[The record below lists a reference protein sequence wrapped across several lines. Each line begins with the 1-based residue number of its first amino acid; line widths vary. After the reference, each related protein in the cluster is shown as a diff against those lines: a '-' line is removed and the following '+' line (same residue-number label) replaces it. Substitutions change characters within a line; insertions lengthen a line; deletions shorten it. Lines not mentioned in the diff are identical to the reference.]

1 MKIVT
6 VIPIKKGIGKETL
19 SYFTSK
25 DVGIGSIVEI
35 PLRKKMAYGLV
46 IEKKEAE
53 ELKTEIKSLPYSIR
67 KIEDIKSFSFIS
79 QDFIESTKKI
89 AEYNATSVG
98 SVLSVLIPKTVLEEC
113 AQLIPEEKEKPKGI
127 FHETVLL
134 QSDNEERFSTY
145 KSLIREEFA
154 KNRSIFFCLPTT
166 EDLLNAKESLEKG
179 IESYTHILHSGLPKK
194 ELISTWKKIISE
206 QHPVLVI
213 GTGPFLS
220 IPRVDFG
227 TIIFEKESSRGYKIQ
242 TRPYLDLRFA
252 VEEIAKSMKAKLVL
266 GDNLLRVET
275 IWEEKNGKY
284 AELSPL
290 KFRSLSSA
298 EVGLVNLKSSQDM
311 KKKEFGIFG
320 DELKSIINKTKENNE
335 HAFLFCGRKGLY
347 PTTVCSDC
355 GTVVVCNNCKSPV
368 VLYTK
373 NISDKN
379 KNLFVCHHCGE
390 RRDAGELCKYCG
402 GWRLAPLGIGIDRV
416 AEEIKN
422 VLKNPNVFIMDKD
435 HIKNHKEATRVRNLF
450 YQTPGSIMLGTEM
463 SLTYLN
469 QKVENTGVV
478 SIDSYFSIPDYQINE
493 KIFHILLSLRSLA
506 QNKFIIQTRQERTKI
521 FEYALQG
528 NLVDFYRD
536 EIEDR
541 KSTQYPPFATYIKLS
556 LTGEKLKV
564 KKEMLDIKEFLKPFE
579 MEVYDA
585 WNPGSAKSFTVNG
598 LLGLQ
603 NKKWVDKT
611 LLQKLKSL
619 PLSCSIKVDPIS
631 FL

>member
-6 VIPIKKGIGKETL
+6 VIPIKKSVGKDTL

-25 DVGIGSIVEI
+25 DIGVGSIVEI

-46 IEKKEAE
+46 VEKKDAE

-67 KIEDIKSFSFIS
+67 KIENIKSFSFVS
-79 QDFIESTKKI
+79 KDFIEGVRKI

-98 SVLSVLIPKTVLEEC
+98 SVLSALIPKTVLEEC
-113 AQLIPEEKEKPKGI
+113 KNLVLEEREKPKGV

-134 QSDNEERFSTY
+134 QTDNEERFSTY

-154 KNRSIFFCLPTT
+154 KNRSVFFCLPTT
-166 EDLLNAKESLEKG
+166 EDLLNARETLEKG
-179 IESYTHILHSGLPKK
+179 IESYTYTLHSGLPKK
-194 ELISTWKKIISE
+194 DIISLWKKIISE
-206 QHPVLVI
+206 KHPVLVL

-220 IPRVDFG
+220 IPREDFG
-227 TIIFEKESSRGYKIQ
+227 TIILEKESSRGYKMQI
-242 TRPYLDLRFA
+242 RPYLDLRFA
-252 VEEIAKSMKAKLVL
+252 VEEIAKNIKARLVL
-266 GDNLLRVET
+266 GDDLLRVET
-275 IWEEKNGKY
+275 LWEEKNGKY

-290 KFRSLSSA
+290 KVRSLSGVTTS
-298 EVGLVNLKSSQDM
+298 LINLRTPQDM
-311 KKKEFGIFG
+311 KKKEFSIFSE
-320 DELKSIINKTKENNE
+320 ELKTLLTKTKENNE
-335 HAFLFCGRKGLY
+335 HTFLFCGRKGLY

-355 GTVVVCNNCKSPV
+355 GKVVVCNNCKSPV
-368 VLYTK
+368 VLYSK
-373 NISDKN
+373 KVSDQN

-390 RRDAGELCKYCG
+390 RREASELCKYCG
-402 GWRLAPLGIGIDRV
+402 GWRLTPLGVGIDRV

-422 VLKNPNVFIMDKD
+422 VLKNPNIFIMDKD
-435 HIKNHKEATRVRNLF
+435 HVKNHKEAVKLRNAF
-450 YQTPGSIMLGTEM
+450 YQTAGSIMIGTEM

-469 QKVENTGVV
+469 QKVENAGVV

-493 KIFHILLSLRSLA
+493 KVFHILLSMRALA
-506 QNKFIIQTRQERTKI
+506 QSKFIIQTRQENTRI
-521 FEYALQG
+521 FDYAIHG

-541 KSTQYPPFATYIKLS
+541 KSTEYPPFATYIKIS
-556 LTGEKLKV
+556 LTGEKTKV
-564 KKEMLDIKEFLKPFE
+564 KKEMLEIKEFLKPFE

-585 WNPGSAKSFTVNG
+585 WNPGSSRNFTVNG

-603 NKKWVDKT
+603 KKKWVDKT
-611 LLQKLKSL
+611 LLQKLRSL
-619 PLSCSIKVDPIS
+619 PPYFSIKVDPIS